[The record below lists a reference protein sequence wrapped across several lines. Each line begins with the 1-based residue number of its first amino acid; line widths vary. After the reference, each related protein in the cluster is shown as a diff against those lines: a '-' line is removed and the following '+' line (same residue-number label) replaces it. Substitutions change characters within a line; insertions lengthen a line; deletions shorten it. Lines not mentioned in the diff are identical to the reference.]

1 MNKRWVILI
10 SLFVVC
16 QSLFAVQIDTV
27 QIYSTAMK
35 KACPALVMLPDSYRE
50 SNRAYPVIYL
60 LHGRTGDYT
69 NWHTKTDVAI
79 LADRYDVIIVCP
91 DGAPDSW
98 YVDSK
103 IDSTSQYQTH
113 IAREVVAFT
122 DARYRTIK
130 TPSGRAIIGL
140 SMGGHGALLIAA
152 KHPGTF
158 GAAGSMS
165 GVVDIR
171 EFAGHPGITAVLGDF
186 DAHRSEWEDNSV
198 RANVERFKLS
208 QIPLIIDCGIQDRFI
223 EVNRKLH
230 RDLIDAGVAHDYIE
244 RFGGHNWEY
253 WGNAIHYQVLFFS
266 RFFNGNSHE

>member
-1 MNKRWVILI
+1 M
-10 SLFVVC
+10 SLTLFLMY
-16 QSLFAVQIDTV
+16 QSIWAVQIDTV
-27 QIYSTAMK
+27 QIYSAAMK
-35 KACPALVMLPDSYRE
+35 KESPALVMLPDSY
-50 SNRAYPVIYL
+50 SGSDRAYPVIYL

-69 NWHTKTDVAI
+69 NWYAKTDVAT

-103 IDSTSQYQTH
+103 IDPASQYQTH

-130 TPSGRAIIGL
+130 TPAGRAITGL

-152 KHPGTF
+152 KYPDTF

-186 DAHRSEWEDNSV
+186 ETHRAEWDAQSV
-198 RANVERFKLS
+198 RANVERFKSS

-230 RDLIDAGVAHDYIE
+230 QDLIDAGVAHDFIE
-244 RFGGHNWEY
+244 RFGGHSWDY
-253 WGNAIHYQVLFFS
+253 WGNAIHYQVLFFA
-266 RFFNGNSHE
+266 RFFNGNRHE